1 MTLAETPRPHPLSQD
16 FVWRPRAP
24 ASPRRLTGQEIA
36 AFDADGFI
44 KLAGVFTP
52 EEIAA
57 VTAAIDPLEAIAEAK
72 LREAGGKI
80 SISEADAITFTA
92 HVVRKSPVLRAF
104 AAHPAILDI
113 CHDLVGDDVRLYW
126 DQSVYKKWQ
135 KPQEFP
141 WHQDNGYTYVEPQQY
156 LTLWLPLV
164 DVDGETGCPWIAPG
178 LHRLGTLDHWVTP
191 LGLKCLEEVEGAVAV
206 PARAGDAIVFSSLT
220 PHRTGPNLRQGFV
233 RKAYILQYAHD
244 PSLATYRDGRQAAQD
259 DPDRQFKV
267 LAGGR
272 AAV

>member
-1 MTLAETPRPHPLSQD
+1 MELAADVRRHPLSQG
-16 FVWRPRAP
+16 FAWKERAL
-24 ASPRRLTGQEIA
+24 AHPRRLTADQLRT
-36 AFDADGFI
+36 FDALGFV
-44 KLAGVFTP
+44 KLEGVFTAA
-52 EEIAA
+52 EIAA
-57 VTAAIDPLEAIAEAK
+57 VTRAIDPLEADAEAR
-72 LREAGGKI
+72 LREAGGKV
-80 SISEADAITFTA
+80 SISEADAITFTT
-92 HVVRKSPVLRAF
+92 HIVRKSPTLRAF

-164 DVDGETGCPWIAPG
+164 DVDERNGCPWIAPG
-178 LHRLGTLDHWVTP
+178 LHRLGTLEHWVTP
-191 LGLKCLEEVEGAVAV
+191 IGLKCLADVPDAV
-206 PARAGDAIVFSSLT
+206 PVPAKAGDAIVFSSLT
-220 PHRTGPNLRQGFV
+220 PHRTGPNLKTGTV

-244 PSLATYRDGRQAAQD
+244 PSLASYRDGRQAAQD
-259 DPDRQFKV
+259 DPERQFKV

-272 AAV
+272 PVE